1 MLECVQ
7 GEGGVWPATSAY
19 LKAVEAAVHERGML
33 LIVDEVQTGFFRNG
47 APFCFQL
54 AGIEPDIV
62 SMAKGIADGFP
73 MGAVAAKAEVAD
85 LMRPG
90 DHGSTFGGN
99 PLAAACARATV
110 EALVS
115 EGIGEHV
122 ISVGAHLRAALEA
135 LPHVVEVRGHG
146 LMLGAQRRR
155 DVPYGRSPARFL
167 RP

>member
-90 DHGSTFGGN
+90 GN